1 MAKYRL
7 SVDKTI
13 NSMDFIE
20 IQTDLTDME
29 LDALL
34 NKIEKDDI
42 TTTDEYIKKLQAQG
56 IKINDV
62 VWNDNTYY
70 RKAEVIET
78 EQIKEPTVFEFLTEL
93 KSQVTDEEFKIILS
107 ATDAD
112 IKFNRVG
119 FGKKTSPE
127 QYINICKC
135 CASLI
140 LGRGKI

>member
-20 IQTDLTDME
+20 IQTDLTDIE
-29 LDALL
+29 LDSLL

-42 TTTDEYIKKLQAQG
+42 ATTEEYIKKLQAQG
-56 IKINDV
+56 VKVNDV

-70 RKAEVIET
+70 RDVKVVET
-78 EQIKEPTVFEFLTEL
+78 EQIEEPTVFEFLSEL
-93 KSQVTDEEFKIILS
+93 KRQVTDEEFKIILA
-107 ATDAD
+107 ATDED

-119 FGKKTSPE
+119 FGKRTSPE

-140 LGRGKI
+140 LRNGVK

>member
-13 NSMDFIE
+13 NSMDFVD

-42 TTTDEYIKKLQAQG
+42 ATTEEYIKKLQAQG
-56 IKINDV
+56 VKVNDV

-70 RKAEVIET
+70 REVKVVET
-78 EQIKEPTVFEFLTEL
+78 EQIEEPTVFEFLSEL
-93 KSQVTDEEFKIILS
+93 KRQVTDEEFKIILA
-107 ATDAD
+107 ATDED

-119 FGKKTSPE
+119 FGKRTSPE

-140 LGRGKI
+140 LRNEVK

>member
-20 IQTDLTDME
+20 IQTDLTNIE
-29 LDALL
+29 LDSLL

-42 TTTDEYIKKLQAQG
+42 ATTEEYIKKLQAQG
-56 IKINDV
+56 VKVNDV

-70 RKAEVIET
+70 REVKVVET
-78 EQIKEPTVFEFLTEL
+78 EQIEEPTVFEFLTEL
-93 KSQVTDEEFKIILS
+93 KRQVTDEEFKIILA
-107 ATDAD
+107 ATDED

-119 FGKKTSPE
+119 FGKRTSPE

-140 LGRGKI
+140 LRNGVK